1 MRSYRGLFLTA
12 LALAL
17 LVSVLARLPRR
28 EAARPVTAPPAP
40 ATPLTLVV
48 RGGALEPGVVSV
60 PKGVRVLLTVLNRG
74 DRAVTLTLA
83 GYQDRFTA
91 GPVAPEGAWHGEF
104 LADLPG
110 EDFAWMLDGRPAGRF
125 DVTGSHLV
133 EGHR

>member
-1 MRSYRGLFLTA
+1 MRSYRGLFITA

-17 LVSVLARLPRR
+17 LVSLAARMPRR
-28 EAARPVTAPPAP
+28 EGGRPVAAPPAP

-48 RGGALEPGVVSV
+48 RGGAVEPGLVRV
-60 PKGVRVLLTVLNRG
+60 PKGGRVLLTVLNRG
-74 DRAVTLTLA
+74 DRTVTLTLA
-83 GYQDRFTA
+83 GYRDRFRA
-91 GPVAPEGAWHGEF
+91 GPLAPDSAWRGEF

-110 EDFAWMLDGRPAGRF
+110 EDFAWMLDGRPAGRL